1 VRFIQQERWRWGVEP
16 ICRVLE
22 VAPCSFYAATTRPPS
37 ARDLRDEELKP
48 VLARVHEENYGVYGA
63 RKLWRQLRREGYDIG
78 RDRVRRLMA
87 ALGLEGVRRGKKKRT
102 TIPDESASRPRDLVD
117 RNFRAPGP
125 NRLWVCD
132 FTYVWTRR
140 GFLYVAFVVDVFSRR
155 IVGWRL
161 SPLMRTELTLD
172 ALEMAIWARGV
183 AGLEGLVH
191 HSDQG
196 SQYLA
201 IRYTDRLE
209 EIGAQ
214 PSVGSKGDAYDNAL
228 AEATIGLF
236 KTELTERRGPWHA
249 LEQLELE
256 VARWVEWSG
265 YAGDPNYPAIN
276 QAEQRAWLRQW
287 HSCPVSPASLNPAS
301 Q

>member
-1 VRFIQQERWRWGVEP
+1 VKFIEQHREKWGVEP

-22 VAPCSFYAATTRPPS
+22 VAPCSFYAAVCRPPS
-37 ARDLRDEELKP
+37 ARDLRDEVLKRE
-48 VLARVHEENYGVYGA
+48 VARVFEENYGVYGA
-63 RKLWRQLRREGYDIG
+63 RKLYRQLRREGFEVG
-78 RDRVRRLMA
+78 RDQARRLMR
-87 ALGLEGVRRGKKKRT
+87 ALGLEGVRKGKKKRT
-102 TIPDESASRPRDLVD
+102 TIPDESAPRPRDLVD

-125 NRLWVCD
+125 NRIWVCD

-140 GFLYVAFVVDVFSRR
+140 GFLYVALVVDVFSRR

-161 SPLMRTELTLD
+161 SQTMRTELTLD

-191 HSDQG
+191 HSDRG

-201 IRYTDRLE
+201 IRYTERLE

-214 PSVGSKGDAYDNAL
+214 PSVGSKGDAYDNAM

-236 KTELTERRGPWHA
+236 KTELAERRGPWLS
-249 LEQLELE
+249 LEHLELE
-256 VARWVEWSG
+256 VARWVEWYNLRRLHEG
-265 YAGDPNYPAIN
+265 CEYRPPAEYEELWG
-276 QAEQRAWLRQW
+276 QGLLPQ
-287 HSCPVSPASLNPAS
+287 PVEATSA
-301 Q
+301 